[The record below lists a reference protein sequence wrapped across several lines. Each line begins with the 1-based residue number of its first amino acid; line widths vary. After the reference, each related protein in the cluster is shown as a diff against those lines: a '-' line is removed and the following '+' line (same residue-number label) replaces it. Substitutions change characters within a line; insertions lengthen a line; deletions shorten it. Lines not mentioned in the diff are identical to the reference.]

1 MSYKSAQVY
10 TGSEWVDLAVAVSNY
25 GQRTIGNITGTSY
38 TLLSADA
45 GKELVFS
52 NDSSITL
59 TIPAEST
66 TNFTIGQTFFVFQ
79 KGNGVITFSAAVGV
93 TLRSKSNYVN
103 TSGQYS
109 EVRLIKIASNEWA
122 LTGNLSA

>member
-25 GQRTIGNITGTSY
+25 GQQPIGNITGTSY
-38 TLLSADA
+38 TILLADA

-52 NDSSITL
+52 NGSSITL

-66 TNFTIGQTFFVFQ
+66 TNFTIGQTFLVFQ
-79 KGNGVITFSAAVGV
+79 KGAGVITVSPAVGV
-93 TLRSKSNYVN
+93 TLRSKSDYVK
-103 TSGQYS
+103 TAGQYS
-109 EVRLIKIASNEWA
+109 EVRLIKIASDEWA
-122 LTGNLSA
+122 LTGDLSA